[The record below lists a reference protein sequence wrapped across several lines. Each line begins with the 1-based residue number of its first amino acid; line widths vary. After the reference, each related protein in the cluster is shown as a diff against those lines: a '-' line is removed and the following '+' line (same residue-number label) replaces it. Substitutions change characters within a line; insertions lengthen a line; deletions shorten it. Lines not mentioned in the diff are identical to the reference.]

1 METESTQSTA
11 EPAPAAE
18 QQPAAPAPLPR
29 MPRIPDW
36 RPMAKRIGAVIAALA
51 AVGAVLS
58 GLTGYWSTYKVVVGE
73 WFGAKPAVT
82 SSARSDQ
89 AGAPRLS
96 IAVMPFENLSGDPAQ
111 DYFGDGIVE
120 NLTTDLSV
128 HIPGL
133 LVIAR
138 GSAFTYKGQKIEPRL
153 VGRELNVRYLLEGS
167 ALRTGDK
174 VRVNARLV
182 DAEDGKQLWADRF
195 DGDTSNIIA
204 LQDQITSRIATSL
217 RQTLLNIGAR
227 QAQSH
232 SNPDAFDM
240 ILRARV
246 ALSEERRLGILPRK
260 SSEEFFR
267 KALAL
272 EPDNVDAATGL
283 AVVLSE
289 NLLNYRYDHRVF
301 PNPDQLNATKDEA
314 NELLRKVNS
323 SGTLSSD
330 AHLARA
336 YLYRFD
342 RDPDKGMLELEQA
355 RAIDPNNPIALNS
368 LIITNVQ
375 LGRPENALQVCSDYV
390 LRTAGKLPGY
400 GTILVNCATAELLLG
415 HWTEAIAKY
424 QQAQALGADP
434 VTTTLQIAVAQVQAG
449 NLDAANRQYD
459 VFRDLYVAK
468 FKTQPTVK
476 FFETPRREI
485 SDVPAY
491 LKLFN
496 DRVSDG
502 YRKLGMAEE

>member
-1 METESTQSTA
+1 METESAPSIA
-11 EPAPAAE
+11 EPAPVAE
-18 QQPAAPAPLPR
+18 PRPAAPAPLPR
-29 MPRIPDW
+29 KPRIPDW
-36 RPMAKRIGAVIAALA
+36 RPTAKRIGAAIAALA
-51 AVGAVLS
+51 AVGAVLG

-73 WFGAKPAVT
+73 WFGAKPAAMSSSGQT
-82 SSARSDQ
+82 S
-89 AGAPRLS
+89 APRLS
-96 IAVMPFENLSGDPAQ
+96 IAVMPFDNLSGDASQ

-138 GSAFTYKGQKIEPRL
+138 GSAFTYKGQKIEPRQ

-204 LQDQITSRIATSL
+204 LQDQITARIATSL

-227 QAQSH
+227 QAQTR

-246 ALSEERRLGILPRK
+246 ALSDERRLGILPRK
-260 SSEEFFR
+260 SSEDYFR

-272 EPDNVDAATGL
+272 EPDNVDAEIGL
-283 AVVLSE
+283 ALVLAE
-289 NLLNYRYDHRVF
+289 NLLNYRYDHRLF

-314 NELLRKVNS
+314 SELLQKANR
-323 SGTLSSD
+323 SGAPSSD
-330 AHLARA
+330 AHVARA

-355 RAIDPNNPIALNS
+355 RTIDPNNPTALNS
-368 LIITNVQ
+368 LTITYIQ
-375 LGRPENALQVCSDYV
+375 LGQPEKSLQVCADV
-390 LRTAGKLPGY
+390 LLRTAGKVPGY
-400 GTILVNCATAELLLG
+400 STTVANCATAELLLG
-415 HWTEAIAKY
+415 HWSEAIAKF

-434 VTTTLQIAVAQVQAG
+434 VSTTLSIAVAQVQAG
-449 NLDAANRQYD
+449 NLDAARRQYD
-459 VFRDLYVAK
+459 VFKDRYVAK
-468 FKTQPTVK
+468 FNRLPTIK
-476 FFETPRREI
+476 QFQDSRRDI
-485 SDVPAY
+485 SEVPAY
-491 LKLFN
+491 LKLA
-496 DRVSDG
+496 DERIADG